1 MKLAQNYIIS
11 KENERDTL
19 HKSVGDITGRSDK
32 VDSESQ
38 IACVNEIPALIWDV
52 VPVE

>member
-1 MKLAQNYIIS
+1 M
-11 KENERDTL
+11 
-19 HKSVGDITGRSDK
+19 GDITGRSDK

-52 VPVE
+52 VPVEKGQPTSRSMINEAAKIK